1 MPLTGTFERVL
12 DDKQRLALPKPL
24 RDELTSGDQQLLYAA
39 PGNDRC
45 VALYSQPA
53 FQELADRL
61 TQLSAARSD
70 VRNYLRLFYS
80 QAEAVESDKQGRI
93 RLPAR
98 LIQFAELET
107 QLVLVGVR
115 DHAEIWPKTRWDA
128 LMQAHAADFDQ
139 LTLTAMQPLENPPP
153 GT

>member
-1 MPLTGTFERVL
+1 MPLTGTFERTL
-12 DDKQRLALPKPL
+12 DDKQRLALPKSI
-24 RDELTSGDQQLLYAA
+24 RDELSTGETIPLYAA

-45 VALYSQPA
+45 VALYSQQA

-80 QAEAVESDKQGRI
+80 QAEAIESDKQGRI

-115 DHAEIWPKTRWDA
+115 DHAEIWPKHRWEE
-128 LMQAHAADFDQ
+128 LMNTHAADFDQ
-139 LTLTAMQPLENPPP
+139 LTLAAMQSFEISS
-153 GT
+153 